1 MFPSMNSPLRNSFLS
16 TDMNQFNF
24 GVIDTSEMTL
34 PVVNPPSFTSPR
46 SLQEE
51 EASLQQIDSFLLS
64 GNTIMGSS
72 QMPEIPAL
80 SQQNEEAIMYSSLR
94 DSFPSADPAIS
105 LPSTEPSIA
114 PVKLRSNA
122 RINTLNRGVYSS
134 WDREGIEGSTS
145 SGTGQPLSIGFSRQS
160 ARYESLDLLRL
171 LNESDSGQNVDITL
185 NVDNPLLMEE
195 EVKEPILAPLDISG
209 AFYS

>member
-1 MFPSMNSPLRNSFLS
+1 
-16 TDMNQFNF
+16 
-24 GVIDTSEMTL
+24 
-34 PVVNPPSFTSPR
+34 
-46 SLQEE
+46 
-51 EASLQQIDSFLLS
+51 
-64 GNTIMGSS
+64 MGSS
-72 QMPEIPAL
+72 QIPEIPAL